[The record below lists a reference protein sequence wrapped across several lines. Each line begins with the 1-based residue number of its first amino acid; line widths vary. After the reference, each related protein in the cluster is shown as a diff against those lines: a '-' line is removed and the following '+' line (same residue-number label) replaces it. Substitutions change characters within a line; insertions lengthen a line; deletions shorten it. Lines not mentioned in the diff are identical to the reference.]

1 MFAIFGIVVL
11 LALMIPIAAIV
22 IDSPVGRALARRLEG
37 PSRMTPEME
46 ALVKKVDLLEVE
58 LDDLGR
64 SVEALR
70 EENQF
75 LQKLLEDS
83 PSRPQ
88 LPPRAPRAPS

>member
-37 PSRMTPEME
+37 PNRVPPEIE
-46 ALVKKVDLLEVE
+46 VLVKKMDLLETEVDE
-58 LDDLGR
+58 LGR
-64 SVEALR
+64 SVETLR

-75 LQKLLEDS
+75 LQKLIEES
-83 PSRPQ
+83 PNRPQ
-88 LPPRAPRAPS
+88 LPPRPPS